1 MKAQT
6 LAKIGVALIRRKWRQ
21 SPLGPKAEF
30 DADLRAAGLSF
41 GAWLEARRRE
51 RRQYVELAPAEI
63 EALKAAHPGLVESHV
78 EAAER
83 VLAHRFDLLGSGPY
97 VPAVDGELVGATPGY
112 KRIDWFRDPV
122 RAVSFR
128 SDVPYKEWKLFE
140 MRPEN
145 ADVKFPWELGR
156 CQHFAVLGQA
166 FLLTGEDRFAVEIID
181 EIEDFTAANP
191 VGIGVNWTCTMD
203 VALRAANW
211 ALGLALIKNCRAI
224 DDARFHRAYRSLYAH
239 GEFIFANFE
248 NTYEVTSNHYLSN
261 VVGLHFLAAEFGGLK
276 AAAGWDAYCRKSL
289 EEEIVVQILPDGADF
304 ESSVPYHRLVSELFL
319 GCWRLAQLQGRP
331 LSQAYRG
338 RLADMVDYLAGV
350 QRPDGLMPVFGD
362 ADDGRLHIFTDY
374 GSWNPQDGR
383 HIFAPA
389 SATLEED
396 RWQGLGGAKGAWE
409 AAWWGFGGIDP
420 APASPADH
428 VRLFPE
434 AGAFVAREAGNYLL
448 VTNSIVGTKGFGNHK
463 HNEQLSFEY
472 HFDGTPF
479 VVDPGSYVYTS
490 DFAARNLFR
499 STAYHSTLEIDG
511 VEQNEF
517 NPEWLFRMFEKAEAE
532 HTGHGQDGAVAWYEG
547 LHHGYERLEPG
558 VTHRR
563 RFEFDTNSGRLLIRD
578 TLSGAGSHDLRWHF
592 HLAPGVMVKQGDGAI
607 ELQSG
612 RHRVTLRHPAGL
624 VVEVSEAW
632 YSPSYGRKVA
642 TQALDLTMK
651 ADVGNGL
658 AVEFSLE
665 PKGR

>member
-1 MKAQT
+1 M
-6 LAKIGVALIRRKWRQ
+6 
-21 SPLGPKAEF
+21 
-30 DADLRAAGLSF
+30 
-41 GAWLEARRRE
+41 
-51 RRQYVELAPAEI
+51 
-63 EALKAAHPGLVESHV
+63 

-83 VLAHRFDLLGSGPY
+83 VLAHSFDLLGSGPY
-97 VPAVDGELVGATPGY
+97 VPVVEGALAGATPGY
-112 KRIDWFRDPV
+112 RRIDWFRDPV
-122 RAVSFR
+122 RAVSFP

-140 MRPEN
+140 MRPKD

-166 FLLTGEDRFAVEIID
+166 WLLTGDERFAHEIID
-181 EIEDFTAANP
+181 QIEDFTDANP

-211 ALGLALIKNCRAI
+211 ALGLAMAKDCASIDTARLHRGWRA
-224 DDARFHRAYRSLYAH
+224 LYGH

-261 VVGLHFLAAEFGGLK
+261 VVGLHFLAAEFAGLK
-276 AAAGWDAYCRKSL
+276 AADGWDAYCRKSL

-319 GCWRLAQLQGRP
+319 GCWRLAQAQGRP
-331 LSQAYRG
+331 LSEAYRA
-338 RLADMVDYLAGV
+338 RLVDMIDYLAGV

-389 SATLEED
+389 GESLRDE
-396 RWQGLGGAKGAWE
+396 RWNGLGGRKGAWE
-409 AAWWGFGGIDP
+409 AAWWGFGGVD
-420 APASPADH
+420 AASSAPADH

-434 AGAFVAREAGNYLL
+434 AGAFVARRGGNYLL
-448 VTNSIVGTKGFGNHK
+448 ATNSIVGTKGFGNHK

-472 HFDGTPF
+472 HVAGTPF

-499 STAYHSTLEIDG
+499 STAYHSTLEVDAT
-511 VEQNEF
+511 EQNEF
-517 NPEWLFRMFEKAEAE
+517 NPEWLFRMFEKADAE
-532 HTGHGQDGAVAWYEG
+532 HAGHGEDGAVAWYEG
-547 LHHGYERLEPG
+547 LHHGYERLEQG

-563 RFEFDTNSGRLLIRD
+563 RFEFDRDSGLLVIRD
-578 TLSGAGSHDLRWHF
+578 TLKGAGSHALRWHF
-592 HLAPGVMVKQGDGAI
+592 HLAPGVMVKQGDGTVR
-607 ELQSG
+607 LQAG
-612 RHRVTLRHPAGL
+612 RHGVTLHHPQGL
-624 VVEVSEAW
+624 EASVVPAW
-632 YSPSYGRKVA
+632 YSPSYGRRVE
-642 TQALDLTMK
+642 TQAIDLTMQ
-651 ADVGNGL
+651 ADL
-658 AVEFSLE
+658 ASGEAVFEFRLE
-665 PKGR
+665 PKGI